1 MEAQIDPKT
10 RASLEKTVKV
20 TFTDLKKSWAV
31 HVRRGVAEV
40 TQAMPKKVDATLSL
54 KREIWAEIVLKK
66 LSMDEAI
73 SSGKAKV
80 SGSKEDLAV
89 VFGAFE

>member
-1 MEAQIDPKT
+1 MEAQIDPKKS
-10 RASLEKTVKV
+10 ASLEKTVKV
-20 TFTDLKKSWAV
+20 TFTDLKKSWAI

-40 TQAMPKKVDATLSL
+40 TQAMPEKVDATLSL
-54 KREIWAEIVLKK
+54 KREVWAEIVLKK
-66 LSMDEAI
+66 LSMDKAI

-80 SGSKEDLAV
+80 SGSKKDFAA